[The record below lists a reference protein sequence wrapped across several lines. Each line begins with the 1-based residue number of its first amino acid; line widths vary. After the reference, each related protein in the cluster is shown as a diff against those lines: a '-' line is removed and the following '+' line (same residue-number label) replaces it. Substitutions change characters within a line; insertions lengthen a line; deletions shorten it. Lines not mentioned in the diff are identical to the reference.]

1 MARIAEGRT
10 VIIIAH
16 RLSAVRHCQRIIALE
31 QGRIS
36 ESGSHH
42 ELLAN
47 GGCYALVGAATGAA
61 HGGRMM
67 RGLLT
72 PLRRA
77 WQQLRE
83 APALLKRS
91 RDEYEF
97 QPGYLE
103 IVERPPAPWARV
115 RHCC

>member
-47 GGCYALVGAATGAA
+47 GGCYARLWALQQA
-61 HGGRMM
+61 
-67 RGLLT
+67 
-72 PLRRA
+72 LRK
-77 WQQLRE
+77 E
-83 APALLKRS
+83 A
-91 RDEYEF
+91 E
-97 QPGYLE
+97 
-103 IVERPPAPWARV
+103 
-115 RHCC
+115 